1 MIKEQR
7 TEIAHVLFLDI
18 VEYSKLSTSAQS
30 KLIFELTGLVNSTET
45 YQNARKLDHVLPI
58 PTGDGMALLFFEDIV
73 SPAQCAVELA
83 PLLKA
88 NNMAIRMGIHS
99 GLVRRQTDI
108 AGNDN
113 VVGEGINTAQRIMSF
128 ADDGHILISSQY
140 ADWLRQFDEWLPHI
154 KPLGECETKHGE
166 KLIVFSLCGEGF
178 GRSDMPKAFCK
189 PPEQVHRVPTS
200 GLDVVLLYRRNTHPD
215 DEVLGLIEKELSGRG
230 LNVFVDRH
238 LKIGVDWAKAI
249 EQRIRSAD
257 AVVVMLSDA
266 AAGSEMLEYE
276 LETAYDENRKS
287 GKPQILPI
295 RLGTDKKVEGSI
307 GALVNAFN
315 FKVWEGPQDND
326 RLVTDIVA
334 ALLNPTKPVDT
345 QHLEPAGGAVSP
357 DSPFYVARRT
367 DAEFLSAIC
376 ANESIILVKGPRQVG
391 KTSLIG
397 RGAKF
402 VREASWRRAMTDFQK
417 LSGQQLASEDAF
429 YKVLAATLARQLKFH
444 YDFAAEWID
453 IFGANMNMEN
463 FVRSLIE
470 DSPDPLVWF
479 MDEADKIF
487 GVPYA
492 SDFFGLVRSWH
503 NSRATE
509 PGGPW
514 DRFTIVIGYA
524 TEAHL
529 FIQDLN
535 QSPFN
540 VGRQIKLSGFSE
552 QEIADLNIRYGSPL
566 KSSQDV
572 SELYKLVGGQPFL
585 TRRALDVLS
594 SGQLSFA
601 ELMATADRDDGPF
614 GDHLKR
620 ILIAVSQVPSVLE
633 SMRSSLASPDLKDDD
648 GYHRLLA
655 AGIVQLTS
663 DNKIALR
670 CDLYSKYLRAHLGG

>member
-30 KLIFELTGLVNSTET
+30 KLIFELTELVNSTPT
-45 YQNARKLDHVLPI
+45 YQNARKQDHVLPI

-73 SPAQCAVELA
+73 APAQCAVELA

-88 NNMAIRMGIHS
+88 TGMAVRMGIHS

-113 VVGEGINTAQRIMSF
+113 VVGEGINTAQRIMAF
-128 ADDGHILISSQY
+128 ADNGHILISSQY
-140 ADWLRQFDEWLPHI
+140 ADWLKQFDEWCPHI
-154 KPLGECETKHGE
+154 KHLGEAETKHGD
-166 KLIVFSLCGEGF
+166 KLAVFNLYGNDF
-178 GRSDMPKAFCK
+178 GRADAPKAFTK
-189 PPEQVHRVPTS
+189 RSEPPKMPSS

-215 DEVLGLIEKELSGRG
+215 DQVLNLIEKELTGRG
-230 LNVFVDRH
+230 LSVFVDRH

-257 AVVVMLSDA
+257 AVVVLLSDV

-276 LETAYDENRKS
+276 LETAYDEHRKS

-307 GALVNAFN
+307 GGLVNAFN
-315 FKVWEGPQDND
+315 FKVWEGPQDD
-326 RLVTDIVA
+326 ERLVADVVG
-334 ALLNPTKPVDT
+334 ALLNPTKPVET
-345 QHLEPAGGAVSP
+345 HHLEPAGGAVSP
-357 DSPFYVARRT
+357 DSPFYVARRS
-367 DAEFLSAIC
+367 DSEFLSAIC

-402 VREASWRRAMTDFQK
+402 VKEAGWRQAMTDFQK

-429 YKVLAATLARQLKFH
+429 YKVLAATLARQFKFH
-444 YDFAAEWID
+444 YDFSVEWMD
-453 IFGANMNMEN
+453 VFGANMNMEN

-470 DSPDPLVWF
+470 DSEDPLVWF

-540 VGRQIKLSGFSE
+540 VGRHIKLSGFNE
-552 QEIADLNIRYGSPL
+552 QETADLNIRYGTPL
-566 KSSQDV
+566 KSSAQI
-572 SELYKLVGGQPFL
+572 SELYNLVGGQPFL

-594 SGQLSFA
+594 SGHLSFE
-601 ELMATADRDDGPF
+601 ELISTADRDDGPF

-620 ILIAVSQVPSVLE
+620 ILISVSQVPSVLE
-633 SMRSSLASPDLKDDD
+633 SMRSSLTSPELKDDD
-648 GYHRLLA
+648 GYQRLLA

-670 CDLYSKYLRAHLGG
+670 CELYRKYLRAHLGC